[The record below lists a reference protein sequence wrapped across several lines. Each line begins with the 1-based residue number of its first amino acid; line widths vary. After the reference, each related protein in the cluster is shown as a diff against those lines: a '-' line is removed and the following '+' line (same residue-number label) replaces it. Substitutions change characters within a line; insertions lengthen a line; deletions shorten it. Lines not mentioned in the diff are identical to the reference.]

1 MIRAVFFDFYGTLAD
16 WPTAEAL
23 QQAAAAAEG
32 ITIEQAPIA
41 AAYRTANA
49 YMDEENAKRPVQQR
63 TQQERDAFFA
73 EYERRLLADAGAPD
87 VSPDVAARIW
97 QRVRGAPEELTLFPD
112 AKAALA
118 ELRALGLTLG
128 VISNMGLELD
138 GLLERLGIGAYLA
151 VRSTT
156 GSAGVSKPAPAH
168 LPFRARAGGRA
179 GCRGRTHRRQHPGGR
194 GRCPRRGDH
203 ARVRA
208 AYAGDT
214 PAGRRTGRGIAGEA
228 TGSSGARPI
237 AAGQRGLT

>member
-138 GLLERLGIGAYLA
+138 GLLERLGIGEYVA

-156 GSAGVSKPAPAH
+156 GSAGVSKPHPRIFRFALAQAGVRPAEAVH
-168 LPFRARAGGRA
+168 I
-179 GCRGRTHRRQHPGGR
+179 
-194 GRCPRRGDH
+194 GDSI
-203 ARVRA
+203 
-208 AYAGDT
+208 
-214 PAGRRTGRGIAGEA
+214 PADVK
-228 TGSSGARPI
+228 GARGAGITPVFVQRTPGTPPPDGVPVVGSLAE
-237 AAGQRGLT
+237 AAAHVQSLLGSEG

>member
-16 WPTAEAL
+16 WPTAEGL

-87 VSPDVAARIW
+87 VSPDVAARVW

-138 GLLERLGIGAYLA
+138 ALLERLGIGAYLA

-156 GSAGVSKPAPAH
+156 GSAGVSKPHPRIFRFALAQAGVRPAEAVH
-168 LPFRARAGGRA
+168 I
-179 GCRGRTHRRQHPGGR
+179 
-194 GRCPRRGDH
+194 GDSI
-203 ARVRA
+203 
-208 AYAGDT
+208 
-214 PAGRRTGRGIAGEA
+214 PADVE
-228 TGSSGARPI
+228 GARGAGITPVFVQRTPGTPPPDGVPVVGSLAE
-237 AAGQRGLT
+237 AAAHVQSLLGSEG

>member
-87 VSPDVAARIW
+87 VSPDVAARVW

-156 GSAGVSKPAPAH
+156 GSAGVSKPHPRIFRFALAQAGVRPAEAVH
-168 LPFRARAGGRA
+168 I
-179 GCRGRTHRRQHPGGR
+179 
-194 GRCPRRGDH
+194 GDSI
-203 ARVRA
+203 
-208 AYAGDT
+208 
-214 PAGRRTGRGIAGEA
+214 PADVE
-228 TGSSGARPI
+228 GARGAGITPVFVQRTLGTPPPDGVPVVGSLAE
-237 AAGQRGLT
+237 AAAHVQSLLGSEG

>member
-16 WPTAEAL
+16 WPTAEGL

-87 VSPDVAARIW
+87 VSPDVAARVW

-118 ELRALGLTLG
+118 GLHALGLTLG

-156 GSAGVSKPAPAH
+156 GSAGVSKPHPRIFRFALAQAGVQAAEAVHIGDSIPA
-168 LPFRARAGGRA
+168 
-179 GCRGRTHRRQHPGGR
+179 
-194 GRCPRRGDH
+194 D
-203 ARVRA
+203 V
-208 AYAGDT
+208 
-214 PAGRRTGRGIAGEA
+214 E
-228 TGSSGARPI
+228 GARGAGITPVFVQRTPGTPPPDGVPVVGSLAE
-237 AAGQRGLT
+237 AAAHVQSLLGSEG

>member
-1 MIRAVFFDFYGTLAD
+1 MIRAVFFDFYGTLAG

-87 VSPDVAARIW
+87 VNLDIAARVW
-97 QRVRGAPEELTLFPD
+97 QRVRGAPEELTLYPD
-112 AKAALA
+112 ANAALA

-138 GLLERLGIGAYLA
+138 ALLERLGIGAYLA

-156 GSAGVSKPAPAH
+156 GSAGVSKPHPHIFRFALAQAGVRPAEAVH
-168 LPFRARAGGRA
+168 I
-179 GCRGRTHRRQHPGGR
+179 
-194 GRCPRRGDH
+194 GDSI
-203 ARVRA
+203 
-208 AYAGDT
+208 
-214 PAGRRTGRGIAGEA
+214 PADVE
-228 TGSSGARPI
+228 GARGAGITPVFVQRTPGTPPPDGVPVVGSLAE
-237 AAGQRGLT
+237 AAAHVQSLLGSEG

>member
-87 VSPDVAARIW
+87 VSPDVAARVW

-156 GSAGVSKPAPAH
+156 GSAGVSKPHPRIFRFALAQAGVQAAEAVHIGDSIPA
-168 LPFRARAGGRA
+168 
-179 GCRGRTHRRQHPGGR
+179 
-194 GRCPRRGDH
+194 D
-203 ARVRA
+203 V
-208 AYAGDT
+208 
-214 PAGRRTGRGIAGEA
+214 E
-228 TGSSGARPI
+228 GARGAGITPVFVQRTPGTPPPDGVPVVGSLAE
-237 AAGQRGLT
+237 AAAHVQSLLGSEG

>member
-87 VSPDVAARIW
+87 VNLDVAARVW
-97 QRVRGAPEELTLFPD
+97 QRVRGAPEELTLYPD

-138 GLLERLGIGAYLA
+138 GLLERLGIGEYVA

-156 GSAGVSKPAPAH
+156 GSAGVSKPHPRIFRFALAQAGVRPAEAVH
-168 LPFRARAGGRA
+168 I
-179 GCRGRTHRRQHPGGR
+179 
-194 GRCPRRGDH
+194 GDSI
-203 ARVRA
+203 
-208 AYAGDT
+208 
-214 PAGRRTGRGIAGEA
+214 PADVE
-228 TGSSGARPI
+228 GARGAGITPVFVQRTPGTPPPDGVPVVGSLAE
-237 AAGQRGLT
+237 AAAHVQSLLGSEG